1 MLVFIASVGSAVAE
15 DVASEEI
22 SVFQDVEKI
31 AVDEQTA
38 PVEQTE
44 DDALLADAED
54 ESGDSSGQTS
64 CSVKIEVLDK
74 NIKVGDEFRVKITA
88 TNLGPNDAYDAQV
101 GVSFADLQ
109 GNIDGSFILID
120 DGEYDITEA
129 DGGYVIGFGDII
141 NGESTSII
149 LTFLATE
156 SGEKIIVA
164 DIGGDNIEEND
175 LVFANATISVA
186 DNGNNYN
193 STDKHKSA
201 AKTMPATGNPLALL
215 ALAVF
220 AIVGICLDLSDVLD
234 NNGCKGEDEQ
244 GQSCKQDENA
254 QYFFLFHGLSL
265 PFLSSAMTD
274 ESVDEVEDKED

>member
-1 MLVFIASVGSAVAE
+1 MNLFYFFHMIFRKFFGRFNLKIKTKLLAVLLMLVFIASVGSAVAE

-44 DDALLADAED
+44 DETLLADAED
-54 ESGDSSGQTS
+54 ESGDSPGQTS

-109 GNIDGSFILID
+109 GNIDGSFKLID
-120 DGEYDITEA
+120 DGTYDITEA
-129 DGGYVIGFGDII
+129 DGGYVIGFGDIM
-141 NGESTSII
+141 NGESSDVI

-156 SGEKIIVA
+156 SGKKIIVA
-164 DIGGDNIEEND
+164 AVGGDNIERND
-175 LVFANATISVA
+175 LVFANTTISVA
-186 DNGNNYN
+186 DSGNNDN
-193 STDKHKSA
+193 SADNKQKSA
-201 AKTMPATGNPLALL
+201 AKTMPAAGNPLALL

-220 AIVGICLDLSDVLD
+220 TIV
-234 NNGCKGEDEQ
+234 
-244 GQSCKQDENA
+244 
-254 QYFFLFHGLSL
+254 
-265 PFLSSAMTD
+265 PFYRRN
-274 ESVDEVEDKED
+274 

>member
-1 MLVFIASVGSAVAE
+1 MNLFYFFHMIFRKFFGGFNLKIKTKLLAVLLMLVFIASVGSAVAE

-54 ESGDSSGQTS
+54 ESGDSPGQTS

-220 AIVGICLDLSDVLD
+220 AIVPYYRRD
-234 NNGCKGEDEQ
+234 
-244 GQSCKQDENA
+244 
-254 QYFFLFHGLSL
+254 
-265 PFLSSAMTD
+265 
-274 ESVDEVEDKED
+274 